1 VKSGWKIKKLRDVLK
16 LEYGKPLPK
25 DKRDHNGAYPVYG
38 ANGIKCRTNKFYW
51 NKPSV
56 IVGRKGSAGEV
67 TLTEDKFWPLDVT
80 YFLDFDES
88 QYDLMFL
95 YHILKSLN
103 LQSLAKGVKP
113 GINRNNVYAIQC
125 ALPPL
130 PEQKRI
136 VAILDEVFAHI
147 TKAVANAKKNLTN
160 ARELF
165 ESYLNNVFT
174 QKGDGWIEKR
184 LDELTS
190 KIGSGA
196 TPRGGKKSYKE
207 KGISLIRSLNVY
219 DHYFVDKKLAFIND
233 EQAEKLSNVIVH
245 EGDVLLNI
253 TGASISR
260 SCVVPSEYLPA
271 RVNQHVAILR
281 PVQSQILP
289 YFLNYLIISR
299 EYKERLLFVGE
310 KAGATRQALTKS
322 QLQEFTVSL
331 PCLDKQA
338 KIVNSLD
345 AFKKES
351 SRLETI
357 YQQKLTA
364 LAELKQSILQ
374 KAFSGEL
381 TSKATRSPDFSAIV
395 LAFAYYRHATKKRE
409 KTFGRVKAQKI
420 LHLAESIGGIDLGRN
435 PLKDAAGPNDFKH
448 MLKAEE
454 WAKENLLFEFRE
466 REKGYD
472 FIKLSRYNDMKDKV
486 LSTIRPYRKELEK
499 VVDLLIPMNSQEAE
513 VFATVHAAWNNLIL
527 DGQEFDDKK
536 IIHEARDNWHSD
548 KMTIP
553 ESKFRKAIRLI
564 RDKGLVPDGR
574 AKRVTGEER
583 LL

>member
-1 VKSGWKIKKLRDVLK
+1 MTEMERRQKGASYPAVNDSDVRAQLI
-16 LEYGKPLPK
+16 P
-25 DKRDHNGAYPVYG
+25 
-38 ANGIKCRTNKFYW
+38 
-51 NKPSV
+51 
-56 IVGRKGSAGEV
+56 
-67 TLTEDKFWPLDVT
+67 
-80 YFLDFDES
+80 
-88 QYDLMFL
+88 
-95 YHILKSLN
+95 
-103 LQSLAKGVKP
+103 
-113 GINRNNVYAIQC
+113 
-125 ALPPL
+125 LPPL

-136 VAILDEVFAHI
+136 VALLDEVFAGI
-147 TKAVANAKKNLTN
+147 TKAVANAEKNLTN
-160 ARELF
+160 VRELF
-165 ESYLNNVFT
+165 NSYLNNVFT
-174 QKGDGWIEKR
+174 QKGDGWVEKR
-184 LDELTS
+184 LGDICNLIGGGTPSKKNKDFYKGNIFWATVRDMNEDTITRTEFKITEEAVKKSSTNIIKAGNVVIATRVGLGKVCFINQNTAINQDLRGIEPINSEMLAVRYLFWWLKSIAHLIEDEGT
-190 KIGSGA
+190 GA
-196 TPRGGKKSYKE
+196 TVKGVKLPFVKSLQ
-207 KGISLIRSLNVY
+207 IPLPPL
-219 DHYFVDKKLAFIND
+219 L
-233 EQAEKLSNVIVH
+233 EQKRI
-245 EGDVLLNI
+245 
-253 TGASISR
+253 
-260 SCVVPSEYLPA
+260 
-271 RVNQHVAILR
+271 VAILET
-281 PVQSQILP
+281 L
-289 YFLNYLIISR
+289 R
-299 EYKERLLFVGE
+299 EE
-310 KAGATRQALTKS
+310 TQ
-322 QLQEFTVSL
+322 
-331 PCLDKQA
+331 
-338 KIVNSLD
+338 
-345 AFKKES
+345 
-351 SRLETI
+351 RLETI

-381 TSKATRSPDFSAIV
+381 TSEATTSPDFSAKI
-395 LAFAYYRHATKKRE
+395 LAFAYDRHATKKRE